1 MTNITDIFY
10 LDETMMMIHF
20 SANLREVV
28 GDRLGMLHWFFRS
41 PVSGFTIACN
51 LSGNAVLNTH
61 FDFDKYPVD
70 MWNKDLCQQV
80 LKGAIGKDMS
90 PKVLSYRPWIL
101 SQKVAKAYREGNVF
115 LTGDAAH
122 SFPPTGGLG
131 LNSSCPCPSP
141 SFQSYPSRLLYRRA
155 QTCCRSELMT
165 ECQKRTE
172 DLTEAER

>member
-101 SQKVAKAYREGNVF
+101 SQKVAKVYREGNVF

-131 LNSSCPCPSP
+131 LNSSFAFKVAHALHHPSSP
-141 SFQSYPSRLLYRRA
+141 TLLDSYTEERRHV
-155 QTCCRSELMT
+155 
-165 ECQKRTE
+165 
-172 DLTEAER
+172 AEVSS